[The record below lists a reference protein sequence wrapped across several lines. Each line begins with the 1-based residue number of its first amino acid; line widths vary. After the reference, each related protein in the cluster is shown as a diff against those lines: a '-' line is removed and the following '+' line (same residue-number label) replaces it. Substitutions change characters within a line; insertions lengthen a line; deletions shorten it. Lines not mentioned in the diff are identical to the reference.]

1 MRSFKGF
8 VHMDWQLVAPTVFE
22 SLLLVVALMLI
33 GAIVFL
39 VVKVNRLSTTLED
52 TRQSHEHE
60 LSRLEALA
68 NNANNQQS
76 ESQARSLVITR
87 HLQSLE
93 EKQTELENQLREQK
107 MQDPSLRLYQ
117 RAAELVKQGASIDEI
132 IEACD
137 IPRAEAEMLMM
148 VHRQNPE

>member
-1 MRSFKGF
+1 
-8 VHMDWQLVAPTVFE
+8 MDWQLVAPTVFE

-33 GAIVFL
+33 AAIVFL
-39 VVKVNRLSTTLED
+39 VVKVNRLSKTLED
-52 TRQSHEHE
+52 IRQSHEHE

-148 VHRQNPE
+148 VHSQNPE

>member
-1 MRSFKGF
+1 
-8 VHMDWQLVAPTVFE
+8 MDWQLVAPTVFE